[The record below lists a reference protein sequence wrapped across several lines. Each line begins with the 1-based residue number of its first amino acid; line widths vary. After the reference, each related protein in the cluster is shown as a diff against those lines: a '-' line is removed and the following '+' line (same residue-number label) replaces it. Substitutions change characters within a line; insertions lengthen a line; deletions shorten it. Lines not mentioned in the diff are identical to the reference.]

1 MKRNYFKDWNNFV
14 GSSTEFLSENMHKVG
29 SYATYFLF

>member
-14 GSSTEFLSENMHKVG
+14 GTSTEFLSENLHKV
-29 SYATYFLF
+29 YIVDLN